1 MVEKHQLR
9 SGGCFEYVC
18 TVLTKGI
25 PASVSKFFRKDV
37 PIFLPTH
44 LSFHG
49 SREIL

>member
-9 SGGCFEYVC
+9 SGGCFEY
-18 TVLTKGI
+18 VLTKGI